1 MAIEKAI
8 AQAPSFS
15 NLPEG
20 FEELDP
26 DSDENA
32 LEISIVNPDAVSI
45 NTEDGGVII
54 DFDPD
59 AEDAGPESHDD
70 NLAEIMGEDELRR
83 LSSTLV
89 GEFEG
94 DRSSRSEWEQTYVRG
109 LDLLGLKI
117 EDRTTPWPGACGVH
131 HPILTEAVIRFQ
143 SQAIMEVFPASGPVR
158 TKIVGKITNEKEEQA
173 NRIQDYM
180 NYMLLDKM
188 TEYRPEM
195 EQLLFSLPLA
205 GSAFKKVYFDPT
217 MDRACAHFVP
227 AEDFVVSY
235 GASDLLT
242 AERYTHIMRRSIN
255 DIKKLQAA
263 GFYRDVEVDT
273 APHDMSEIQEKYDDL
288 EGDTPSYDNDSR
300 AVLLE
305 MHVDLDLEGFED
317 VNEDE
322 EETGIALPYVV
333 TISKGDNEVLA
344 IRRNWYEDDDLR
356 MKRMHFVHYQYMP
369 GLGFYGFG
377 LIHLIGGLAKS
388 ATSLL
393 RQLVDAGT
401 LANLPGGLK
410 ARGLRIKG
418 DDSPIMPGE
427 FRDVDVPGGA
437 IKDNI
442 TFMPYKEPSNVLHQ
456 MLTEIVDEG
465 RRFAS
470 LTDLKLAD
478 MKQEAPVGTTLALIE
493 RSMKVMS
500 AIQARLHAAMK
511 KEFVLIA
518 GIIRD
523 YSDDNGYEY
532 EADREAVK
540 AEDFDGKVDVI
551 PVSNPNA
558 STMSQRIMQYQA
570 ALQLSQ
576 QAPHMYD
583 LPELHRQMLD
593 VLGIDDAEKII
604 PLSDDQQPRDPVSEN
619 MDVLNGK
626 PVKAFM
632 YQDHDAHITIHQAAA
647 EDPKVR
653 GLVEKSP
660 MALAIQNAMAA
671 HIQEHLAFLYRS
683 EIEKELGITL
693 PPPNEPLPED
703 IEVKLS
709 RLVAEAAERLLQKD
723 IAEVQ
728 QEENQKLAEDPV
740 IQMQQKRL
748 ELEAADIERKAQ
760 TDQAR
765 IIANMQQAA
774 MRHQSEKD
782 RTQSQAEI
790 DAMRIGIDIAK
801 SKAELASDEREISSK
816 DAMEKAKLVA
826 NIGKVLSEDE
836 QARADAEHNVAMDKA
851 RLLADVGK
859 SLAEDERKR
868 NEGRE

>member
-45 NTEDGGVII
+45 DTEDGGVII
-54 DFDPD
+54 DFDPG
-59 AEDAGPESHDD
+59 AEDVEAEGHDD
-70 NLAEIMGEDELRR
+70 NLAEMMGEDELRR
-83 LSSTLV
+83 LASTLV

-94 DRSSRSEWEQTYVRG
+94 DRSSRSEWENTYVKG

-173 NRIQDYM
+173 QRIQAHM

-217 MDRACAHFVP
+217 MGRACAHFVP

-242 AERYTHIMRRSIN
+242 AERYTHIMRRSAN

-263 GFYRDVEVDT
+263 GFYRDVEVGSSS
-273 APHDMSEIQEKYDDL
+273 PELSRIQEKYDDL
-288 EGDTPSYDNDSR
+288 EGDTPSYDSDSR

-317 VNEDE
+317 VDEDE

-344 IRRNWYEDDDLR
+344 IRRNWYEDDNLR

-410 ARGLRIKG
+410 SRGLRIKG

-511 KEFVLIA
+511 KEFALLA
-518 GIIRD
+518 GIIKD
-523 YSDDNGYEY
+523 YADDDSYEY
-532 EADREAVK
+532 ETERGAVRS
-540 AEDFDGKVDVI
+540 EDFDGKVDVI
-551 PVSNPNA
+551 PVSDPNA

-604 PLSDDQQPRDPVSEN
+604 PLTDDQQPRDPVSEN

-632 YQDHDAHITIHQAAA
+632 YQDHDAHIRIHQAAA

-671 HIQEHLAFLYRS
+671 HLQEHLAFLYRS
-683 EIEKELGITL
+683 EIEKELGVAL

-703 IEVKLS
+703 VEVKLS
-709 RLVAEAAERLLQKD
+709 RLVAEAAERLLKKD
-723 IAEVQ
+723 ISEVQ

-748 ELEAADIERKAQ
+748 ELEASDIERKAQ

-774 MRHQSEKD
+774 MRHKSEKD
-782 RTQSQAEI
+782 RMESQAEI
-790 DAMRIGIDIAK
+790 DAMRIGVDIAK
-801 SKAELASDEREISSK
+801 SRAEADSDEREISNK
-816 DAMEKAKLVA
+816 EAMEKAKLVA
-826 NIGKVLSEDE
+826 DVGKTLVGDE
-836 QARADAEHNVAMDKA
+836 RARSDAKHRAAMDKA
-851 RLLADVGK
+851 RLISDAGK
-859 SLAEDERKR
+859 ALAEDSRKR
-868 NEGRE
+868 NGGKE

>member
-15 NLPEG
+15 NRPEG

-26 DSDENA
+26 DSDEGG
-32 LEISIVNPDAVSI
+32 LEISIDNPDAVSI
-45 NTEDGGVII
+45 STEDGGVII

-59 AEDAGPESHDD
+59 AKEAGGEDHDD
-70 NLAEIMGEDELRR
+70 NLAEAMEEDILRR
-83 LSSTLV
+83 LASTLV

-94 DRSSRSEWEQTYVRG
+94 DRSSRMDWEQTYVKG

-143 SQAIMEVFPASGPVR
+143 SQAIMEVFPASGPVK
-158 TKIVGKITNEKEEQA
+158 TKIVGKITSEKEKQA
-173 NRIQDYM
+173 HRVQDYM

-217 MDRACAHFVP
+217 MNRACAYFVP

-235 GASDLLT
+235 GASDLLS
-242 AERYTHIMRRSIN
+242 AERYTHVMRRSSN

-263 GFYRDVEVDT
+263 GFYLDVEVGSSSPDL
-273 APHDMSEIQEKYDDL
+273 SEIQEKYDDL

-300 AVLLE
+300 VVLLE

-317 VNEDE
+317 TDEDG

-333 TISKGDNEVLA
+333 TISKGDNSVLA

-437 IKDNI
+437 IKDSI
-442 TFMPYKEPSNVLHQ
+442 TFLPYKEPSSVLHQ
-456 MLTEIVDEG
+456 MLSEIVEEG

-523 YSDDNGYEY
+523 YADDDGYEY
-532 EADREAVK
+532 EIDKDAVK
-540 AEDFDGKVDVI
+540 GEDFNEQVNVI

-576 QAPHMYD
+576 QAPQMYD

-593 VLGIDDAEKII
+593 VLGIDDADKII
-604 PLSDDQQPRDPVSEN
+604 PLSDDQKPHDPVSEN

-632 YQDHDAHITIHQAAA
+632 YQDHKAHIEIHQAATQ
-647 EDPKVR
+647 DPKVR
-653 GLVEKSP
+653 ALVEQSP
-660 MALAIQNAMAA
+660 MATAIQNSMAA
-671 HIQEHLAFLYRS
+671 HMQEHLAFQYRA
-683 EIEKELGITL
+683 EIEKELGVEL
-693 PPPNEPLPED
+693 PPPDENLPED

-709 RLVAEAAERLLQKD
+709 RVVAEAAGRLLSKGT
-723 IAEVQ
+723 AEAQ
-728 QEENQKLAEDPV
+728 QEENQKMAEDPV
-740 IQMQQKRL
+740 IQMQQARL
-748 ELEAADIERKAQ
+748 ELEKADIARKAQ
-760 TDQAR
+760 TDKAR
-765 IIANMQQAA
+765 IVANLAQAE
-774 MRHQSEKD
+774 MRQETERERMEKE
-782 RTQSQAEI
+782 AEI
-790 DAMRIGIDIAK
+790 DGVRLGVEIAK
-801 SKAELASDEREISSK
+801 TKAASDSQEREIGQK
-816 DAMEKAKLVA
+816 DALEKAKLVA
-826 NIGKVLSEDE
+826 DIGKTIAEGDQGRLEAEQKAKLE
-836 QARADAEHNVAMDKA
+836 QAKLV
-851 RLLADVGK
+851 ADVGK

-868 NEGRE
+868 NGGKE

>member
-26 DSDENA
+26 DSDENV
-32 LEISIVNPDAVSI
+32 LEIAIVNPDAVSI

-70 NLAEIMGEDELRR
+70 NLAEFMEEDVLLR

-94 DRSSRSEWEQTYVRG
+94 DRSSRMDWEQTYVRG

-143 SQAIMEVFPASGPVR
+143 SQAIMEVFPASGPVK
-158 TKIVGKITNEKEEQA
+158 TKILGKITNEKEKQA
-173 NRIQDYM
+173 NRIQGYM

-217 MDRACAHFVP
+217 MGRACAHFVP

-235 GASDLLT
+235 GASDLPT

-263 GFYRDVEVDT
+263 GFYRDVKV
-273 APHDMSEIQEKYDDL
+273 ASSPHDMSEIQEKYDDL

-333 TISKGDNEVLA
+333 TIAKGDNTVLA

-437 IKDNI
+437 IKDSI
-442 TFMPYKEPSNVLHQ
+442 TFLPYKEPSNVLHQ
-456 MLTEIVDEG
+456 MLSEIVDEG

-478 MKQEAPVGTTLALIE
+478 TKQDAPVGTTLALIE

-523 YSDDNGYEY
+523 YADDDGYEY

-604 PLSDDQQPRDPVSEN
+604 PLTDDQQPRDPVSEN

-632 YQDHDAHITIHQAAA
+632 YQDHDAHITIHRAAA

-683 EIEKELGITL
+683 EIEKELGVEL

-703 IEVKLS
+703 VEVKLS

-728 QEENQKLAEDPV
+728 QEENQKMAEDPV

-774 MRHQSEKD
+774 MRRQSEKE
-782 RTQSQAEI
+782 RTESQAEI
-790 DAMRIGIDIAK
+790 DALRIGVDIAK
-801 SKAELASDEREISSK
+801 NKAELASGEREISSK
-816 DAMEKAKLVA
+816 EAMEKAKLVA
-826 NIGKVLSEDE
+826 DIGKALSIDE
-836 QARADAEHNVAMDKA
+836 QARADAEHKVGMDKA
-851 RLLADVGK
+851 RLVADVGK